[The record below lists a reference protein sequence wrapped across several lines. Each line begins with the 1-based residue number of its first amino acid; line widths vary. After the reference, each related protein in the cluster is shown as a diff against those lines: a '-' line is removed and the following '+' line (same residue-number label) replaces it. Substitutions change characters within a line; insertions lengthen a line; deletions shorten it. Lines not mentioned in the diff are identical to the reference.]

1 MAQFLPHIKTA
12 YAIRGSYLFKPITL
26 VRGQPLTESIVI
38 GTPGTVEEWC
48 FRSRVI
54 DLSKVRMFC
63 VDEADI
69 MIDMQGFQQACMK
82 FHAPLDKAR
91 CQMMLFSATYSDEV
105 MEFARKIVPDAV
117 VLRLKREK
125 QTLVNIRQFYVVCH
139 DGDQKFAAIDQIYAS
154 LTIGQAMIF
163 CRTKA
168 TAHMLVNRMIA
179 QQHSAQ
185 ALTGALD
192 IDQRANV
199 IDQFRAGAF
208 RVLVSTN
215 VMSRG
220 ESIEKRRSVGLTTKF
235 SFSSGIDIDDM
246 SLVINF
252 DMPVNTQFEPD
263 FETYLHRIGR
273 CGRFGKLGMFVTDAA
288 VH

>member
-1 MAQFLPHIKTA
+1 MAQFLPHIATA
-12 YAIRGSYLFKPITL
+12 YAIRGSYLFKPINI
-26 VRGQPLTESIVI
+26 VRGQLLSESIVI

-54 DLSKVRMFC
+54 DLSKLRMFC

-69 MIDMQGFQQACMK
+69 MIDLQGFQQSCVK
-82 FHAPLDKAR
+82 LYERLDKAR
-91 CQMMLFSATYSDEV
+91 CQVMLFSATYSDEV
-105 MEFARKIVPDAV
+105 MKFAREIVPDAV

-125 QTLVNIRQFYVVCH
+125 QTLANIRQFYVLCY
-139 DGDQKFAAIDQIYAS
+139 GDEQKFAVIDQMYAS
-154 LTIGQAMIF
+154 LTIGQTMIF

-168 TAHMLVNRMIA
+168 TAHALFIRMA
-179 QQHSAQ
+179 QQNHSVQ
-185 ALTGALD
+185 ELTGALE

-220 ESIEKRRSVGLTTKF
+220 ESFATCFGVVTVNYELSRNRYRRHV
-235 SFSSGIDIDDM
+235 
-246 SLVINF
+246 
-252 DMPVNTQFEPD
+252 
-263 FETYLHRIGR
+263 
-273 CGRFGKLGMFVTDAA
+273 LG
-288 VH
+288 H